1 MKKVLTTIALLA
13 SPLFALA
20 ATPNLVA
27 NGSFEDNAVAN
38 GNWNNFSSV
47 NGWTGVGAGIEVRNN
62 IEGSAFDGLNYV
74 ELDTT
79 KNSSMF
85 QTIATLAGQSYNFSF
100 AYSNRINTAVTTNG
114 LDWTLDGGT
123 TWTSLAALPAAGNG
137 HNWTTFNTSFIA
149 GSTSTMIGFRAT
161 GTSDTLGS
169 SLDKVSLTAA
179 VPEPQTY
186 ALMLAGLGAL
196 GFVARRRNRQQA

>member
-13 SPLFALA
+13 LPVFAMA
-20 ATPNLVA
+20 ATPNLVV
-27 NGSFEDNAVAN
+27 NGSFEDNALAN
-38 GNWNNFSSV
+38 GSWSNFSSI

-62 IEGSAFDGLNYV
+62 IAGSAFDGLNFV

-79 KNSSMF
+79 QNSSMF
-85 QTIATLAGQSYNFSF
+85 QTVATQAGHSYSFSF
-100 AYSNRINTAVTTNG
+100 AYANRPGTAVSTNG
-114 LDWTLDGGT
+114 LDWTLDGGK
-123 TWTSLAALPAAGNG
+123 TWTAVAALPAATTDN
-137 HNWTTFNTSFIA
+137 NWTTFNTSFIA
-149 GSTSTMIGFRAT
+149 GASTKIGFRAT
-161 GTSDTLGS
+161 GTSDSIGS

-196 GFVARRRNRQQA
+196 SFVARRRNRQQA

>member
-20 ATPNLVA
+20 ATPNLVV
-27 NGSFEDNAVAN
+27 NGSFEDNALAN
-38 GNWNNFSSV
+38 GAWSNFSNI

-62 IEGSAFDGLNYV
+62 VAGSAFDGLNYV

-85 QTIATLAGQSYNFSF
+85 QTIATQAGQSYNFSF
-100 AYSNRINTAVTTNG
+100 AYANRPGTAVATNG
-114 LDWTLDGGT
+114 LDFTVDGGT
-123 TWTSLAALPAAGNG
+123 TWTALAALPAATTNN
-137 HNWTTFNTSFIA
+137 NWTTFSTSFVA
-149 GSTSTMIGFRAT
+149 GASTTIGFRAT

>member
-13 SPLFALA
+13 SPLFAMA
-20 ATPNLVA
+20 AAPNLVV
-27 NGSFEDNAVAN
+27 NGSFEDNALAN
-38 GNWNNFSSV
+38 GTWTNFSSI

-62 IEGSAFDGLNYV
+62 VSGTAFDGLNFV

-85 QTIATLAGQSYNFSF
+85 QTIATQAGQSYDFSF
-100 AYSNRINTAVTTNG
+100 AYANRPGTTVATNG
-114 LDWTLDGGT
+114 LDFTVDGGT
-123 TWTSLAALPAAGNG
+123 TWTALATLPAAVGNN
-137 HNWTTFNTSFIA
+137 NWTTFNTSFVA
-149 GSTSTMIGFRAT
+149 GASTQIGFRAT
-161 GTSDTLGS
+161 GTVDGLGT

-186 ALMLAGLGAL
+186 ALMLAGLGAM